1 MEMIVVQYKTTK
13 QQEVTGVAI
22 YKSSFEVVH
31 RTFIIKGFSS
41 DNQSIHRIWN
51 LVLMQMDRYVYEESG
66 LFSKQKP
73 TTRNDWQSR
82 GFSGKI

>member
-1 MEMIVVQYKTTK
+1 MNMIVVQYKTTK

-41 DNQSIHRIWN
+41 DNQNIHRILN
-51 LVLMQMDRYVYEESG
+51 LILMQMDRNVYEELG

-73 TTRNDWQSR
+73 TRRNDW
-82 GFSGKI
+82 